1 MTRMILRAAGLT
13 VSYGVG
19 QRKRRALDAVDLD
32 IERGEVLAVVG
43 ESGSGKS
50 TLARSLI
57 GMTVAAGS
65 IELDGETVTASAAS
79 RTLQQR
85 QKIGMVFQSSSV
97 AFNPRHSVEAIL
109 NEPLRL
115 LGSRGAFTSA
125 TELLNMV
132 GLPPALLRRYPW
144 ELSGGQRQRVGIARA
159 LAVSPDLL
167 ICDEA
172 VSALDVSVQA
182 QILNLLTDLQH
193 QVGLSILFISHD
205 LSVVSYIADRIAV
218 MRDGKIVESG
228 LADHVLDRATHEYTR
243 RLLDASL

>member
-85 QKIGMVFQSSSV
+85 QKIGMVFQSS
-97 AFNPRHSVEAIL
+97 IL
-109 NEPLRL
+109 LPS
-115 LGSRGAFTSA
+115 GSR
-125 TELLNMV
+125 M
-132 GLPPALLRRYPW
+132 
-144 ELSGGQRQRVGIARA
+144 
-159 LAVSPDLL
+159 
-167 ICDEA
+167 
-172 VSALDVSVQA
+172 
-182 QILNLLTDLQH
+182 
-193 QVGLSILFISHD
+193 
-205 LSVVSYIADRIAV
+205 
-218 MRDGKIVESG
+218 
-228 LADHVLDRATHEYTR
+228 
-243 RLLDASL
+243 